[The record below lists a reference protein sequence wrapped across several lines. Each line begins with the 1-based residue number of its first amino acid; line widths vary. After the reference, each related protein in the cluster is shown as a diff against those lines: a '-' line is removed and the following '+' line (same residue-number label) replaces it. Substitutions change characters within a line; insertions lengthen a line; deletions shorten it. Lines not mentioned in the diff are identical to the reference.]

1 MQKRLAEIL
10 DYLDAG
16 RARLLESVAHVDSA
30 FGEIKPRE
38 DAWSVAQIL
47 AHIASV
53 DASVANLVTRSVA
66 WGKDNSV
73 GPETSDESVLS
84 SMDSQ
89 SVAEGNVPLTA
100 PERLVPPGDSTMDGA
115 LKSLVD
121 SRQTLKD
128 ALATGD
134 GMDLSAITR
143 PHRVFGEINLY
154 QWGIFAA
161 QHEERHRRQIERT
174 LRELA
179 ESTTESTPIC

>member
-10 DYLDAG
+10 DYLDVG

-30 FGEIKPRE
+30 FGEIRPRE

-53 DASVANLVTRSVA
+53 DASVANLVSRSVA
-66 WGKDNSV
+66 WGKENGV

-84 SMDSQ
+84 TMDSQ
-89 SVAEGNVPLTA
+89 SVVDINRPLAA
-100 PERLVPPGDSTMDGA
+100 PERLVPPADSTMDGA

-121 SRQTLKD
+121 SRQMLND
-128 ALATGD
+128 AFATGD
-134 GMDLSAITR
+134 GMDLSAIFR
-143 PHRVFGEINLY
+143 PHRIFGELNLY
-154 QWGIFAA
+154 QWGIFVT

-179 ESTTESTPIC
+179 ESTTESAPIC

>member
-10 DYLDAG
+10 DYLDAS

-30 FGEIKPRE
+30 FGEIRPRAE
-38 DAWSVAQIL
+38 AWSVAQVL
-47 AHIASV
+47 AHVASV

-66 WGKDNSV
+66 WGLENGV

-84 SMDSQ
+84 SLDNQ
-89 SVAEGNVPLTA
+89 SVAEGMPLTA
-100 PERLVPPGDSTMDGA
+100 PERLVPAEDSTMDGA
-115 LKSLVD
+115 LKSLAD
-121 SRQTLKD
+121 SRHTLKD
-128 ALATGD
+128 SLATGD
-134 GMDLSAITR
+134 GLDLGAIVR
-143 PHRVFGEINLY
+143 PHRVFGELNLY

-179 ESTTESTPIC
+179 ESTTESAPIC